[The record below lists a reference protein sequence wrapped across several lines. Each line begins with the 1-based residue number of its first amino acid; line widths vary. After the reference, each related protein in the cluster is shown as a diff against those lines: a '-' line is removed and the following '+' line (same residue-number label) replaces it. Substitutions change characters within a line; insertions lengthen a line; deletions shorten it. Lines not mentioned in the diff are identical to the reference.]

1 MFQEHKHEC
10 KMIFYNVNVFFYL
23 VVGLC
28 RLYLSQEK
36 KDLVEEMNRVDTST
50 ERDITSM

>member
-1 MFQEHKHEC
+1 
-10 KMIFYNVNVFFYL
+10 MIFCNVNVYFYL